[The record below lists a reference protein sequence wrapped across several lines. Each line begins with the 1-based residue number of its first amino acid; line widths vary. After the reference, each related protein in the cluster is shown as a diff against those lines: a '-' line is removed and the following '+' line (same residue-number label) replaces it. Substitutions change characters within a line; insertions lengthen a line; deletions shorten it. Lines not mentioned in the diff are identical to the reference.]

1 VQRLGLDLLPPQI
14 GVGVVKIEKNRA
26 LMKFL
31 DKELWTLRGRRF
43 CAKRGSRVDRQKCKR
58 ADAPIKAGN
67 FSISTFSVIT
77 KRLLRCFRG
86 GLTGIVSFG
95 PERSLLSAEF
105 REGAG
110 SPVNVVL
117 SMVSGG
123 DGSGLTTTIGG
134 AGAPVVPGPP
144 I

>member
-1 VQRLGLDLLPPQI
+1 MQ
-14 GVGVVKIEKNRA
+14 
-26 LMKFL
+26 
-31 DKELWTLRGRRF
+31 
-43 CAKRGSRVDRQKCKR
+43 KRKR
-58 ADAPIKAGN
+58 ADAPIKGGN

-105 REGAG
+105 RGGAG
-110 SPVNVVL
+110 SPVNDVL